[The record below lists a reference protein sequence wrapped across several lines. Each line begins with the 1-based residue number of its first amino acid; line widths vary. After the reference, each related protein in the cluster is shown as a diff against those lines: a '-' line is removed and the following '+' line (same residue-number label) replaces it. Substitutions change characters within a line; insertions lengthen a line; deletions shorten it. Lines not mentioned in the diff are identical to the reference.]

1 MTVSSY
7 TVNGQHLLSTYCVA
21 RRCSL
26 GTELPSTQP
35 TLGGRQDDDAP
46 ATQGSGAQ
54 GHRLACLQNFLC
66 PGRSSFFALHR
77 PHPDLSP
84 LPNSSLFGGRL
95 RKETLLLASRS
106 LSVAVDGP
114 RSPHLRSV
122 RHLQACPHTGLC
134 LPSRSRDGQACAA
147 GPELL
152 RAEAAASHLGEEGST
167 RRL

>member
-1 MTVSSY
+1 MMMPQRHREVGHRGTDLPAFRTSS
-7 TVNGQHLLSTYCVA
+7 V
-21 RRCSL
+21 
-26 GTELPSTQP
+26 
-35 TLGGRQDDDAP
+35 LGG
-46 ATQGSGAQ
+46 
-54 GHRLACLQNFLC
+54 
-66 PGRSSFFALHR
+66 ALSLHCTA

-106 LSVAVDGP
+106 LSVAADGP